1 MTESGIGQCLLLS
14 QQNKALHL
22 FLSESEKLHKI
33 SGK

>member
-1 MTESGIGQCLLLS
+1 MTESGLGQRLPLS
-14 QQNKALHL
+14 LQNEASFP